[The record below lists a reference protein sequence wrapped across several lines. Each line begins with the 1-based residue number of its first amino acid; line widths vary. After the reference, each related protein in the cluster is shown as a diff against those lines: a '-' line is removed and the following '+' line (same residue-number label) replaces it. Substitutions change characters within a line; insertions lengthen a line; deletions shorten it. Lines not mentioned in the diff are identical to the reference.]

1 MDQYTADQKHHTSWA
16 KRFGFVLLFLII
28 FGGGIFVGSYYGVR
42 QYVTGD
48 SGQVEISKVL
58 DLYGHTRSEDVSFE
72 QFWNVWNLVKEKYV
86 DQPVSDVDLFY
97 GAISG
102 MVKGLNDP
110 YTTYFPPKEAKE
122 FAKDLAGE
130 FEGIGAEIGLQE
142 EQLTIVAP
150 LPESPAEKAGLKSGD
165 KIFAID
171 GKDTFNMTLEEAVS
185 NIRGEKGTTVVLT
198 VSHDGLSDVE
208 DVTVTRDTITVP
220 TVTWEKKDNNIAYLR
235 LSYFNE
241 TTWDDFDNAV
251 REILDAKVKGI
262 IFDMRSNPGGF
273 LQTSIDVAS
282 EWIDSGVIVSEK
294 FSNGES
300 NEHQSRGM
308 HRLSG
313 IPTVVLVDGGTA
325 SGSEIVAGAIQD
337 YDVGTVVGTQ
347 TFGKGSVQDFQV
359 LPDGSAIKITIA
371 KWFTPKDRGINGEG
385 ITPDVV
391 LDDMF
396 TADDDGRNITDVG
409 FDKAMELLTK

>member
-16 KRFGFVLLFLII
+16 KRFGLVVLLLAV

-42 QYVTGD
+42 QYVTGEN
-48 SGQVEISKVL
+48 GQVEISKVL

-72 QFWNVWNLVKEKYV
+72 QFWNVWNLVKDKYV

-102 MVKGLNDP
+102 MVKGLGDP
-110 YTTYFPPKEAKE
+110 YSTYFPPVEAKE

-150 LPESPAEKAGLKSGD
+150 LPESPAEKAGLKAGD

-241 TTWDDFDNAV
+241 TTWDDFDKAV
-251 REILDAKVKGI
+251 REMTDAKVKGI

-300 NEHQSRGM
+300 NEHLSRGI

-337 YDVGTVVGTQ
+337 YGVGTVMGTQ

-359 LPDGSAIKITIA
+359 LPDGSALKLTIA
-371 KWFTPKDRGINGEG
+371 KWFTPKDRAINGEG

-391 LDDMF
+391 LDEMF
-396 TADDDGRNITDVG
+396 TVEDDTVTDIG
-409 FDKAMELLTK
+409 FDKAMELLTM